1 MTPRQRILRSV
12 HREDAVD
19 VKKWLTIGLTLGVV
33 ANVLDAVV
41 QGTVL
46 AGYYA
51 GPPFSQENRIAWL
64 VVGDFIAALVFAWIY
79 LRLAPRT
86 PAGAA
91 GGAIFGLYAGVLVN
105 FPKNIFLHLLI
116 QGFPY
121 ALSWIW
127 TFYGIVWY
135 VILGAI
141 AGAMNRK

>member
-12 HREDAVD
+12 HLEDALD

-64 VVGDFIAALVFAWIY
+64 VVGRILE
-79 LRLAPRT
+79 RLIRP
-86 PAGAA
+86 
-91 GGAIFGLYAGVLVN
+91 
-105 FPKNIFLHLLI
+105 
-116 QGFPY
+116 
-121 ALSWIW
+121 
-127 TFYGIVWY
+127 
-135 VILGAI
+135 
-141 AGAMNRK
+141 